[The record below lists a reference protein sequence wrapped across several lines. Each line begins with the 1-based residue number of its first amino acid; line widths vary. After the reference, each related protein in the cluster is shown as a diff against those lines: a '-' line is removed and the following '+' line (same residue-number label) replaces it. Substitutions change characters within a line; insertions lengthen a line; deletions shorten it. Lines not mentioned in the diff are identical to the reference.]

1 MSEHLFGAAHR
12 AHSLLDRHLTAS
24 LAMPTVEL
32 DAYSAEELVEAIRDL
47 GELAEDANLIAN
59 RPPFMLA
66 DKNIGYVTPL
76 GAAMQAIEAWCR
88 RQIETAY
95 VTLEA
100 MDPSSAVDR
109 HENESMA
116 IDPETLMTE
125 RQTAELL
132 NASVRTL
139 QTWRLKGG
147 GPKFAKLGS
156 SVRYRRR
163 DVVEFVEQ
171 HLARSTS

>member
-66 DKNIGYVTPL
+66 DTADMIAKRRGNRI
-76 GAAMQAIEAWCR
+76 AMQ
-88 RQIETAY
+88 
-95 VTLEA
+95 
-100 MDPSSAVDR
+100 
-109 HENESMA
+109 
-116 IDPETLMTE
+116 
-125 RQTAELL
+125 
-132 NASVRTL
+132 
-139 QTWRLKGG
+139 GG
-147 GPKFAKLGS
+147 
-156 SVRYRRR
+156 
-163 DVVEFVEQ
+163 
-171 HLARSTS
+171 RS